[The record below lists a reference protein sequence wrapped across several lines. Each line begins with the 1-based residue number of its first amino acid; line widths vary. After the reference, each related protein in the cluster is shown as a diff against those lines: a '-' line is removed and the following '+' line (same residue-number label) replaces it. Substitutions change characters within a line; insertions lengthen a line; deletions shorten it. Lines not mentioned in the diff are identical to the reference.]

1 MAASDSASGTPR
13 QFPNRM
19 VNPLPILPCSPPGV
33 SRIKRAS
40 GGFDRAFLR
49 ADATICP
56 GQDGTGSHPGRQCV
70 CLAKPVPFRALN
82 PHGSLGRQRFQAH
95 HPQRRGRGLR
105 FLDLTLPLTIGA
117 GPHQSRPNPEAR
129 VCEKADPPLH
139 AQGPDHLDRS
149 TAIVL
154 TLNGPCRRPPRPARR

>member
-1 MAASDSASGTPR
+1 MTVRAVRLASFRIAWSIPCLFFHVALLECPESSERAADLTEPSCARTPPSA
-13 QFPNRM
+13 
-19 VNPLPILPCSPPGV
+19 
-33 SRIKRAS
+33 
-40 GGFDRAFLR
+40 
-49 ADATICP
+49 P

-70 CLAKPVPFRALN
+70 CLATPVPFRALN

-95 HPQRRGRGLR
+95 HPQRRGCGLR

-154 TLNGPCRRPPRPARR
+154 TLNAPCRRSPRPALR